1 MTSKR
6 RAKRVMTAN
15 HERMAART
23 ETRANLS
30 ALPRITEMMTTMVS
44 R

>member
-1 MTSKR
+1 MISKR
-6 RAKRVMTAN
+6 RAKRVMTAM
-15 HERMAART
+15 HERTYAKT

-30 ALPRITEMMTTMVS
+30 LLPRITRMMMTMVS